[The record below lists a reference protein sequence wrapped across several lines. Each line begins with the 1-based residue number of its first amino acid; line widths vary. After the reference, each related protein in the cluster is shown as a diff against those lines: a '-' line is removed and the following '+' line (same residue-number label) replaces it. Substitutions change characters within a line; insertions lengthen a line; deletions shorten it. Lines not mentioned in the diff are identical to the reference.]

1 MNKPVAL
8 LLLLATIT
16 LSACG
21 ATKPVPDGLMMSA
34 PGENGAYTD
43 LDN

>member
-1 MNKPVAL
+1 MNKTVAL
-8 LLLLATIT
+8 ILMICTIA

-21 ATKPVPDGLMMSA
+21 ASKPVPAGIMMSA